1 MAELFSSDQ
10 EILLTRRFKASREL
24 VFRVWTEPKHLQKW
38 MCPKDFTV
46 IETEVDL
53 RVGGKWR
60 TGMRSPDGFEY
71 YMKGIYQ
78 EIIPPEKLVF
88 THSWEDNTQ
97 PGHIPGHDTLIT
109 ITLDEMDGGTVMAF
123 HVTGLTTIE
132 GRDGQRGGWSQA
144 FDNFEATLEELMQ
157 P

>member
-1 MAELFSSDQ
+1 MAELFSSDH
-10 EILLTRRFKASREL
+10 EILITRRFKASRDL
-24 VFRVWTEPKHLQKW
+24 VFRVWTEPEHLQKW

-46 IETEVDL
+46 LETEVDL

-78 EIIPPEKLVF
+78 EIERPERLVF
-88 THSWEDNTQ
+88 THSWEDDTQ
-97 PGHIPGHDTLIT
+97 PGHLPGHDTLIT
-109 ITLDEMDGGTVMAF
+109 ITFDQMEDVTVMAF
-123 HVTGLTTIE
+123 HVTGLTSIE

-144 FDNFEATLEELMQ
+144 FDHFDSVLQDLTQ
-157 P
+157 Q